1 MEKNSETGSVVI
13 ILLLAGV
20 GYYIYKQN
28 QSKIEAANTAK
39 NWWNAIF

>member
-1 MEKNSETGSVVI
+1 MEKNSGTNAVVV
-13 ILLLAGV
+13 ILLLGGV

-28 QSKIEAANTAK
+28 QSKIEAANNAK